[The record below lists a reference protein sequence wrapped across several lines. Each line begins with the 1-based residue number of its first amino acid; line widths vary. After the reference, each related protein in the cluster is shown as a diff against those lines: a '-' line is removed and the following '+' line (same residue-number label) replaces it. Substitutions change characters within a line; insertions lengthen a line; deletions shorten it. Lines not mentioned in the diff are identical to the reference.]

1 MNIARLSQFLR
12 EKEHEVI
19 LVALC
24 LVAVAF
30 SLLNPL
36 WYGEAPGFDA
46 SLFAL
51 IGKMWAGGEV
61 LYQDMIDIKGP
72 GIFFINMI
80 GYRLGGFA
88 GIAFIE
94 TILLVFGVISVDLA
108 LRVFKF
114 TPLSR
119 FCSITTVISLLGLRY
134 YYGNMTEDYA
144 LYLAMIS
151 SYPYALLFYRRCFN
165 WSLSIIPSLVLAFT
179 LSIRLNNAAYMLAWD
194 TMLFLFYCANGRLW
208 DGCKL
213 TISALLGVLLV
224 FGGFCSYFFIL
235 GGYELL
241 YQAFYYSIGIFFA
254 DGAYGAPGIN
264 LLVGTVGFFRTGC
277 FIVLIGFVWL
287 LFSKD
292 NNLINSPKAKYNDRC
307 WLLVYIITGIL
318 MTIVAN
324 SGSGHVCDHYDQLFM
339 AFMFIPLA
347 FLMHRYL
354 HVKQDIHIS
363 FPTILF
369 LLIYLVAERVLFGPW
384 EHRQQSL
391 EVVFVHVLADT
402 AVAIVLCTILFAV
415 RRALGVYR
423 HNHTFFLCL
432 SVGIAL
438 MLGVYAVYL
447 GPHSGRPWDDTTNFK
462 VELVKANTEV
472 TERIWVEGDM
482 PQYYIWTDRLPVS
495 PYLFFSNVNDG
506 RNLKTKVLGG
516 IEFFKPK
523 FIIIKERLVK
533 AFKAQNGDPKT
544 YSAAERD
551 FFKYVFTNYQELV
564 PGLFALKSEVHKMDL
579 SLLQP
584 YLIEQ
589 ATMEL
594 AKKAS
599 LEPDKEA
606 STKETSAS
614 SAAASNP
621 KESVAAPNKASAD
634 QLKQEVEE
642 LPTKSEDKNKVA
654 TDVGASESNQT
665 SSSLSLEEVPGGEIK
680 LINGTVIPMQNAD
693 AVKEETSKAT
703 TVDAS
708 ESQAQ
713 LEVEAKASKANE
725 ENLDAGKQTATS
737 AENGSKLEAQTE
749 AEEIKLN

>member
-151 SYPYALLFYRRCFN
+151 SYPYALLFYRRRFN

-179 LSIRLNNAAYMLAWD
+179 LSIRVNNAAYMLAWD

-224 FGGFCSYFFIL
+224 FGGFCSYFYIL

-254 DGAYGAPGIN
+254 DGAYGAPGLN

-292 NNLINSPKAKYNDRC
+292 NNLINSPNAKYNDRF
-307 WLLVYIITGIL
+307 WFLLYIITGIL

-324 SGSGHVCDHYDQLFM
+324 SVSGHVYDHYDQLFM

-363 FPTILF
+363 FLTILF

-384 EHRQQSL
+384 EHRQQNL
-391 EVVFVHVLADT
+391 EVVFVHILADT

-415 RRALGVYR
+415 RRILGFYR

-523 FIIIKERLVK
+523 FIIIRARLVK
-533 AFKAQNGDPKT
+533 EFRDQNGDPKT

-551 FFKYVFTNYQELV
+551 FFKYVFTNYRELV
-564 PGLFALKSEVHKMDL
+564 PGLFALKSEVQKMDL
-579 SLLQP
+579 SLLKQ
-584 YLIEQ
+584 YLNEQ
-589 ATMEL
+589 TTKEVAE
-594 AKKAS
+594 KAS
-599 LEPDKEA
+599 LEPDEET
-606 STKETSAS
+606 STKESSES
-614 SAAASNP
+614 SATASNT
-621 KESVAAPNKASAD
+621 KESAVAPNKASAD
-634 QLKQEVEE
+634 QLKQEVEV
-642 LPTKSEDKNKVA
+642 LPTRSEAINNVA

-680 LINGTVIPMQNAD
+680 LLDGTVVPMQDAD
-693 AVKEETSKAT
+693 AAKEETSKAT

-713 LEVEAKASKANE
+713 TEAKASRAND
-725 ENLDAGKQTATS
+725 ENLDASKQTPTS
-737 AENGSKLEAQTE
+737 AEDGSKLEAQTE